1 MCMYLL
7 SGVVVFSLWESMED
21 FTMSRVNVSSLEV
34 DSLWSHGKAG
44 TCLLRPAVLSLL
56 ISVKLP
62 PPPSPPHTSYHLLS
76 TGTKLPPQHKQHL
89 ERRVEPAQ
97 PGTLKTINVT
107 LHFLYGHKQFLL
119 CAIWQDTRE
128 EGTFIISAFQFI
140 LTAGPYTKDRTNL
153 DVSLYVSLYGV
164 LVCVICLSW
173 GLVLYIMS
181 KVKSTWIIVKQ
192 ATTKLS
198 KILYQQNLVFNV
210 LEH

>member
-1 MCMYLL
+1 MK
-7 SGVVVFSLWESMED
+7 
-21 FTMSRVNVSSLEV
+21 RVNVSSLEV
-34 DSLWSHGKAG
+34 GSLWSHGKAG

-89 ERRVEPAQ
+89 ERRVEPDQ

-153 DVSLYVSLYGV
+153 DVSL
-164 LVCVICLSW
+164 
-173 GLVLYIMS
+173 
-181 KVKSTWIIVKQ
+181 
-192 ATTKLS
+192 
-198 KILYQQNLVFNV
+198 
-210 LEH
+210 

>member
-1 MCMYLL
+1 MCPAWRSTVSGLMVRQAHVCCVLL
-7 SGVVVFSLWESMED
+7 SSPCWYLSNSPLPPSYLIPPAEY
-21 FTMSRVNVSSLEV
+21 RYKASSPTQTTSGE
-34 DSLWSHGKAG
+34 
-44 TCLLRPAVLSLL
+44 TCGARPA
-56 ISVKLP
+56 
-62 PPPSPPHTSYHLLS
+62 
-76 TGTKLPPQHKQHL
+76 
-89 ERRVEPAQ
+89 
-97 PGTLKTINVT
+97 GTLKTINVT